1 MNTITQVASKDSTLS
16 VDRVRM
22 AHTEWL
28 IVLYLDEFIVPSE
41 PFKDNLVSFAP
52 GPLRVDP
59 MYGD

>member
-28 IVLYLDEFIVPSE
+28 IVLDVDEFIVPGE
-41 PFKDNLVSFAP
+41 PFKEQSRVLP
-52 GPLRVDP
+52 GPL
-59 MYGD
+59 